1 MILQDFR
8 LTDCN
13 HFIAFQKHGF
23 LSKSI
28 YLVITANDIVI
39 GMEVNTRVSTEISS
53 RIGNTFLDIP
63 LAQNRGA
70 ADNPYSY
77 IKKETIK
84 DLEKRNI
91 FSKDMLFASKN
102 NFKIDKVHINQLI
115 FAGQA
120 SANFP
125 NSGNIIIET
134 KVETINHPNPNLRI
148 PSRQLTLI
156 GNQDYEKI
164 IAYFNA
170 KQLQ

>member
-13 HFIAFQKHGF
+13 HFIALQKHSF
-23 LSKSI
+23 LNKSV

-39 GMEVNTRVSTEISS
+39 GLEVNTKLKTEHSS
-53 RIGNTFLDIP
+53 RLGSLFADIP
-63 LAQNRGA
+63 QAQKRGDA
-70 ADNPYSY
+70 ANPYSY
-77 IKKETIK
+77 IKKELLK
-84 DLEKRNI
+84 NLEKRNI

-102 NFKIDKVHINQLI
+102 NFKIDKVHINQLV
-115 FAGQA
+115 FVG
-120 SANFP
+120 SESTNFP
-125 NSGNIIIET
+125 NSGIISIET
-134 KVETINHPNPNLRI
+134 KIETINHPNPNLRI

-164 IAYFNA
+164 IAYFNT

>member
-8 LTDCN
+8 LTNCN
-13 HFIAFQKHGF
+13 HFIAFQKHSF
-23 LSKSI
+23 LNKSI

-39 GMEVNTRVSTEISS
+39 GMEVNKRISTENSS
-53 RIGNTFLDIP
+53 RIGSLFSNIP
-63 LAQNRGA
+63 LALKRGY

-91 FSKDMLFASKN
+91 FSKDMLLSSKN
-102 NFKIDKVHINQLI
+102 NFKIDKVHINQLV
-115 FAGQA
+115 FAGLA
-120 SANFP
+120 NTNFP

-134 KVETINHPNPNLRI
+134 KVETVNHPNPNLRI

-156 GNQDYEKI
+156 GTQDYEKI
-164 IAYFNA
+164 LAYFNT